1 MAIRQLSI
9 FLENR
14 SGRLQAITNILAD
27 ANIDIRGLSV
37 ADTSDFGIL
46 RLIVD
51 DTTKAEA
58 VLKANNVVLHTN
70 DVTAIEVDHKPG
82 GLAKVLHLLNNT
94 PVNVEYMYTL
104 AVPCGV
110 NPVLIL
116 RFSEPKEIREKLR
129 QGGVKLL
136 DESDLGM
143 K

>member
-14 SGRLQAITNILAD
+14 SGRLQAITAILAE
-27 ANIDIRGLSV
+27 AGIDIRGLSV

-46 RLIVD
+46 RIIVD
-51 DTTKAEA
+51 DTAKAEV
-58 VLKANNVVLHTN
+58 VLKANNVVVHTN

-82 GLAKVLHLLNNT
+82 GLAKVLRLLNDT

-116 RFSEPKEIREKLR
+116 RFGEPKEAREKLR

>member
-14 SGRLQAITNILAD
+14 SGRLQAITAILAE

-46 RLIVD
+46 RIIVD
-51 DTTKAEA
+51 DTAKAEA
-58 VLKANNVVLHTN
+58 VLKANNVVVHSN

-82 GLAKVLHLLNNT
+82 GLAKVLRLLNDT

-116 RFSEPKEIREKLR
+116 RFSEPKETREKLR

>member
-14 SGRLQAITNILAD
+14 SGRLQAITAILAE

-51 DTTKAEA
+51 DTAKAES
-58 VLKANNVVLHTN
+58 VLKANNVVFHTN

-82 GLAKVLHLLNNT
+82 GLAKVLQLLQNT
-94 PVNVEYMYTL
+94 SVNVEYMYTL

-116 RFSEPKEIREKLR
+116 RFSEPKEVREKLR

>member
-14 SGRLQAITNILAD
+14 SGRLQAITSMLAE
-27 ANIDIRGLSV
+27 AGVDIRGLSI

-51 DTTKAEA
+51 DIAKAES
-58 VLKANNVVLHTN
+58 VLKAKQVVLHTN
-70 DVTAIEVDHKPG
+70 DVTAIEVGHQPG
-82 GLAKVLHLLNNT
+82 GLAKVLALLNDT
-94 PVNVEYMYTL
+94 AINVEYMYTL

-110 NPVLIL
+110 NPVLIM
-116 RFSEPKEIREKLR
+116 RFSEPKVAREKLR
-129 QGGVKLL
+129 AGGTKLL
-136 DESDLGM
+136 DEAELGM

>member
-14 SGRLQAITNILAD
+14 SGRLQAITAILAE
-27 ANIDIRGLSV
+27 AGIDIRGLSV

-46 RLIVD
+46 RIIVD
-51 DTTKAEA
+51 DTAKAEA
-58 VLKANNVVLHTN
+58 VLKANKVVVHTN

-82 GLAKVLHLLNNT
+82 GLAKVLRLLQDT
-94 PVNVEYMYTL
+94 SVNVEYMYTL

-116 RFSEPKEIREKLR
+116 RFGEPKEAREKLR